1 MPWRHG
7 PHIGGLFV
15 SPSAVCDPS
24 AQHEA
29 FVKRLAAR
37 KINPPTI
44 PRPSRA
50 AGEFV
55 IWIDGGGRTEE
66 CSTLQEKHLHCIHA
80 MQRVD
85 RRPRVCGRAKTCAV
99 DLGSRLRGTE
109 HDYNHPVPE
118 GFVIRRYST
127 GPGVPDSRAS
137 TLPYPEPF
145 WP

>member
-1 MPWRHG
+1 M
-7 PHIGGLFV
+7 
-15 SPSAVCDPS
+15 
-24 AQHEA
+24 
-29 FVKRLAAR
+29 
-37 KINPPTI
+37 
-44 PRPSRA
+44 
-50 AGEFV
+50 

-109 HDYNHPVPE
+109 NDYNHPVPE
-118 GFVIRRYST
+118 GLVFRRYST